1 MLRISII
8 SGLLCVV
15 MRWAATPA
23 AAQVPAELPR
33 VLIIATGGTIA
44 GAQGEPGTLGGYD
57 IRKPIN
63 EIVAEVPE
71 ARKFAQI
78 ETVQFANIPSAYITP
93 DQWLQLARTIN
104 SALDKRPQL
113 PGI

>member
-1 MLRISII
+1 MLTKLKFSTLALGFALFNTSAGMLVSAR
-8 SGLLCVV
+8 
-15 MRWAATPA
+15 P
-23 AAQVPAELPR
+23 ELPR
-33 VLIIATGGTIA
+33 VLIIASGGTIA
-44 GAQGEPGTLGGYD
+44 DEQGEPGTLGGYD

-104 SALDKRPQL
+104 SAFDKHPE
-113 PGI
+113 